1 MAVLWI
7 PVIVLVIMSIVL
19 LTGRGAFL
27 IAGYNTSSP
36 EEKAKYDEKKLCRVT
51 GAGMLLIAVLTGI
64 LALLGE
70 QAPGWF
76 YTAFVLLILADIAGM
91 IYLLNTKCLAE
102 GSRSET
108 PKEGTAGRRAGKGSM
123 IFTAV
128 VFLIVR
134 ILLFTG
140 NIRMQYDESSF
151 TIRAS
156 YWSDKVIA
164 YDDIEDIEY
173 RTENVGGS
181 RVGGVGSPRLQL
193 GNFRNDEFGNYTR
206 YTYTN
211 CRECIVLTVKGKT
224 VVLSGRDEEDTRA
237 VYEELRERC
246 GNRF

>member
-1 MAVLWI
+1 
-7 PVIVLVIMSIVL
+7 
-19 LTGRGAFL
+19 
-27 IAGYNTSSP
+27 
-36 EEKAKYDEKKLCRVT
+36 
-51 GAGMLLIAVLTGI
+51 
-64 LALLGE
+64 
-70 QAPGWF
+70 
-76 YTAFVLLILADIAGM
+76 
-91 IYLLNTKCLAE
+91 
-102 GSRSET
+102 
-108 PKEGTAGRRAGKGSM
+108 M

-128 VFLIVR
+128 VFLIVG

-173 RTENVGGS
+173 RTEKVGGS